1 MGALAAAL
9 DLPDEPRRELRGIP
23 AALVAGAIW
32 IAIGIVLAR
41 TFAMG
46 GFERSWLAVGATVA
60 VPATIVAWALAG
72 PHRFRTW
79 VAAAV
84 MIVAVALTP
93 LASSGA
99 TPSPAR
105 LAVIANDLGLPG
117 TTVRDVRIGS
127 GRCRPACSELRRT
140 AVVRDISYAKVRAQI
155 TGILRASGFEV
166 RVYAHKVGQPLRIDA
181 KKPRLLASFEVR
193 QVTTSETRVASVF
206 IAKGPPPDHEVG

>member
-1 MGALAAAL
+1 LGVLASTL
-9 DLPDEPRRELRGIP
+9 DLPDEPKRQLFGVP
-23 AALVAGAIW
+23 AALIGGAAW

-46 GFERSWLAVGATVA
+46 GFERSWLAIGATVA
-60 VPATIVAWALAG
+60 IPATIIAWALAG

-79 VAAAV
+79 IAAV
-84 MIVAVALTP
+84 VMVVGVVLTP

-105 LAVIANDLGLPG
+105 LATIADDLELPG
-117 TTVRDVRIGS
+117 ATVRDVRLGS

-166 RVYAHKVGQPLRIDA
+166 RIYAHRVGQPLRIDA
-181 KKPRLLASFEVR
+181 KKRRLLASFELR
-193 QVTTSETRVASVF
+193 QVSASETRIASVF
-206 IAKGPPPDHEVG
+206 IAKGPAPDHEVG